1 MSHTRDGNDSS
12 PQTKILHG
20 YSCPD
25 KFGNSQSQK
34 MFPKTVHS
42 RYGIRVKVSWSGPE
56 GAFGS
61 PAASP
66 VASCGSK
73 TWGESAGGE
82 FRNSHHAWLGQQYIP
97 WLGKQN
103 GTIHCVRMVPQCTDG
118 PAARGVC
125 TFRGCVGA
133 PAQTQRRLVV
143 HAPRGLGL
151 TCRQQTQTTNTNSAQ
166 A

>member
-1 MSHTRDGNDSS
+1 
-12 PQTKILHG
+12 
-20 YSCPD
+20 
-25 KFGNSQSQK
+25 

-97 WLGKQN
+97 WLGKVERDN
-103 GTIHCVRMVPQCTDG
+103 TLRTDG
-118 PAARGVC
+118 TYKAYKAGGCDWRLAAGM
-125 TFRGCVGA
+125 
-133 PAQTQRRLVV
+133 
-143 HAPRGLGL
+143 
-151 TCRQQTQTTNTNSAQ
+151 
-166 A
+166 